1 MWPLNKILARRNIR
15 IQKGLLAARD
25 KRMGVL
31 DELIRA
37 VWSFFELNIAV
48 LYSIFI
54 CYYYNRS
61 NSLNFLLGKI
71 DGSTELWILG
81 KLK

>member
-1 MWPLNKILARRNIR
+1 MSIR
-15 IQKGLLAARD
+15 IQKAVLAAHD

-37 VWSFFELNIAV
+37 VCTFFIQCCNSI
-48 LYSIFI
+48 LYSLTM
-54 CYYYNRS
+54 CYYDRS